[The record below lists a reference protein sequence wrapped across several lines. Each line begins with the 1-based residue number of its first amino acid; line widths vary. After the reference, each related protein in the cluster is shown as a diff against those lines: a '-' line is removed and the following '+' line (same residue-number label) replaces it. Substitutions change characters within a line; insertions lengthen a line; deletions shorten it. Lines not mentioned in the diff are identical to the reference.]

1 MEEIINIIKERPI
14 IIPRMLFNNYKKLNI
29 TEEELIVL
37 IYIMNEGDK
46 LIYNPEIIVKGLG
59 LDKFRVMELINNL
72 VEKQIINITV
82 EKNDKSKTEEYINI
96 DTLYNK
102 LLNSI
107 IEIEEKEI
115 YDNDIFT
122 KFENEFGRPL
132 SPMEYEIIK
141 GWINDKFSDEL
152 ITEALKEAVYNNVN
166 NLRYIDKILYEWKK
180 KGYKNKEDV
189 VKSKINYKNSK
200 KKDLEV
206 FDYNWL
212 DDE

>member
-102 LLNSI
+102 VIVWCSWTSTRIQKNWC
-107 IEIEEKEI
+107 EF
-115 YDNDIFT
+115 YF
-122 KFENEFGRPL
+122 NEFVE
-132 SPMEYEIIK
+132 S
-141 GWINDKFSDEL
+141 
-152 ITEALKEAVYNNVN
+152 
-166 NLRYIDKILYEWKK
+166 
-180 KGYKNKEDV
+180 
-189 VKSKINYKNSK
+189 
-200 KKDLEV
+200 
-206 FDYNWL
+206 
-212 DDE
+212 